1 MRLPASR
8 RGDIDMTLPSPR
20 PLTLLL
26 ASLALCLAGCGAKQR
41 QATDA
46 EPAGATLTL
55 LNASYDPTREFYEQ
69 YNQAFSAYWKA
80 RTGETVTVRQ
90 SHAGSGLQARSVIDG
105 LDADVVTLGLAGDVD
120 AIAKNGNM
128 LPNDWQQRL
137 PQGSTPYTS
146 TVVFLVRKGNPK
158 RILDWDDLARPGIAV
173 ITPNPKTSAGARWN
187 YLAAWSYAI
196 RQPGGTAATAQD
208 FVRRIYRNV
217 PVLDS
222 GARGSSTTFVE
233 RGIGDVLVAW
243 ENEAYLAQ
251 KQLGDGAVEIVY
263 PSVSILAEPTVAVV
277 DQVAARRGT
286 TKLAKAYLD
295 FMYTPEGQDIIARN
309 YFRPRDPAML
319 AKYSARF
326 PKIASMAS
334 IADFGGW
341 SQAQADHFS
350 DGGSFD
356 RIYGH

>member
-1 MRLPASR
+1 MTHRYALLSAILAASA
-8 RGDIDMTLPSPR
+8 
-20 PLTLLL
+20 L
-26 ASLALCLAGCGAKQR
+26 ACAGCSSKQGPVGEAQSPGA
-41 QATDA
+41 AV
-46 EPAGATLTL
+46 TLI
-55 LNASYDPTREFYEQ
+55 NASYDPTREFYEQ
-69 YNQAFSAYWKA
+69 YNQAFAGYWKA

-90 SHAGSGLQARSVIDG
+90 SHAGSGTQARSVIDG
-105 LDADVVTLGLAGDVD
+105 LDADVVTLGLAGDID
-120 AIAKNGNM
+120 AIAKNGDL
-128 LPNDWQQRL
+128 LPADWQQRL

-146 TVVFLVRKGNPK
+146 TIVFLVRKGNPK
-158 RILDWDDLARPGIAV
+158 RILDWNDLIRPGVGV

-196 RQPGGTAATAQD
+196 RQPGGTPATAQD
-208 FVRRIYRNV
+208 FVARIYRNV

-222 GARGSSTTFVE
+222 GARGSTTTFVE
-233 RGIGDVLVAW
+233 RGIGDVLLTW

-251 KQLGDGAVEIVY
+251 KELGQGGFEIVY
-263 PSVSILAEPTVAVV
+263 PSVSILAEPTVAVI

-286 TKLAKAYLD
+286 TTLAKAYLE
-295 FMYTPEGQDIIARN
+295 FLYTPEGQDIIARN
-309 YFRPRDPAML
+309 YFRPRDQAMA

-326 PKIASMAS
+326 PAIASMAT

-341 SQAQADHFS
+341 SKAQADHFS